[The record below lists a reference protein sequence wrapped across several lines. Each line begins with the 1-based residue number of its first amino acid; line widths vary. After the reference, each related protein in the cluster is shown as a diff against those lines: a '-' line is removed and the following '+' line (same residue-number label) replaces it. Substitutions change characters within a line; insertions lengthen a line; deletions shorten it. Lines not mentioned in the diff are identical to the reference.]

1 METNNH
7 TALPCDVEAL
17 AREMKAPVEIAC
29 EAAAHI
35 KRIATPPGWTLHE
48 RNDAE
53 AITGLPVRKT
63 ASVDLNDA
71 DSFIDYVLRHGYPGD
86 STVWCQANYKLGKV
100 AFQAIINDHGS
111 TEVQPNWRDHVARF
125 TPVFSTEW
133 DSWTKTNGPAWT
145 FSQVEFAS
153 LIEDSMRDFAS
164 AEGFPTGA
172 QMLEMALSFEANQ
185 DMRFKSAVR
194 LQSGGEWMSFVQDDD
209 NQTLEKM
216 QLFERFSIGIPVF
229 WNGDAYRLDARLRY
243 RVREGVLKF
252 WYELIR
258 PEKVLEAA
266 TKTLIQNI
274 KDKTGNPFFFGN
286 PFATR

>member
-1 METNNH
+1 MESQIL
-7 TALPCDVEAL
+7 TAESCDVEAL

-63 ASVDLNDA
+63 ASVALNDA
-71 DSFIDYVLRHGYPGD
+71 DSFIDYVNRHAAPKDG
-86 STVWCQANYKLGKV
+86 TVWCQADYKAGRV
-100 AFQAIINDHGS
+100 AFQAIINDHGIMDD
-111 TEVQPNWRDHVARF
+111 EPNWRDHIATF
-125 TPVFSTEW
+125 APVFSTEW
-133 DSWTKTNGPAWT
+133 DAWRKNNGVT

-194 LQSGGEWMSFVQDDD
+194 MQNGGVQMSFVQDDD

-274 KDKTGNPFFFGN
+274 KDKTGTPFFFGN
-286 PFATR
+286 PFTKR